1 MADKVPVLHGQ
12 MITDPGW
19 PEPEAQGAS
28 QSSRPKALSCC
39 LFTLK
44 WFCKKVACALGLL
57 GILISASVAITSRAA
72 LEIITST
79 FLSAA
84 SNTSIKRRAYK
95 LPDAPVMATQIRS
108 LKIGRASCRERV

>member
-12 MITDPGW
+12 MITGPGW

-39 LFTLK
+39 SFTLK

-57 GILISASVAITSRAA
+57 GILRLASVAITSNAA

-79 FLSAA
+79 SLSAA
-84 SNTSIKRRAYK
+84 KSRSEERRVGK
-95 LPDAPVMATQIRS
+95 ECRS
-108 LKIGRASCRERV
+108 RRSPEY